1 MSEFVILRICAGVDV
16 LCEGG
21 KSMVKVS
28 CALEDYSDPRKPP
41 IKVHNH
47 WNTKKM
53 VELEVDGKRYTV
65 VGEDLITAIK
75 NAMNTNSLC

>member
-1 MSEFVILRICAGVDV
+1 MI
-16 LCEGG
+16 
-21 KSMVKVS
+21 KVT
-28 CALEDYSDPRKPP
+28 CHIEDYSDPKMPS

-47 WNTKKM
+47 WNTKRM

-65 VGEDLITAIK
+65 VGEDLITAIE